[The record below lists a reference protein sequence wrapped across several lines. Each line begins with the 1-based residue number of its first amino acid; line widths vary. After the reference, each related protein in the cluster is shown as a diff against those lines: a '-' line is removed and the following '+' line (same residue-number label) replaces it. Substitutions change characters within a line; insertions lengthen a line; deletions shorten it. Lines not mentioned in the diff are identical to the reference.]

1 MQKRVLEV
9 LKTWYFPYSAF
20 WSAGQWGGY
29 SPPPLATLLVPS
41 MKTIVTSSFMLR
53 VHKEFYPQGM
63 KEWKTGNEGRK
74 ILHYFVRS
82 PIFLKFQA
90 AVFSPH

>member
-29 SPPPLATLLVPS
+29 SPPRPPPWLRYCSLLPCLTFSIKNGQCEASTVCGIQVAGSLNRRPKGPFAVS
-41 MKTIVTSSFMLR
+41 W
-53 VHKEFYPQGM
+53 Q
-63 KEWKTGNEGRK
+63 RK
-74 ILHYFVRS
+74 LGE
-82 PIFLKFQA
+82 
-90 AVFSPH
+90 